1 MYLIY
6 LVFICRY
13 AVKDSED
20 RENNVLVVPFVINV
34 ILFVNEIIQ
43 MIEAKLLYFKSFWN
57 YVDISRFMIFSLYC
71 LVELLDFHE
80 EKQENVLLVAVVL
93 SLIRGLSYF
102 RIHSTTRWVIN
113 LIFDVFYQLWALI
126 LVSTY
131 SVLALGVVYRSLM
144 NDEDFKQAFS
154 INDYDNFKLQ

>member
-1 MYLIY
+1 M
-6 LVFICRY
+6 
-13 AVKDSED
+13 
-20 RENNVLVVPFVINV
+20 
-34 ILFVNEIIQ
+34 NEIIQ

>member
-1 MYLIY
+1 
-6 LVFICRY
+6 
-13 AVKDSED
+13 
-20 RENNVLVVPFVINV
+20 
-34 ILFVNEIIQ
+34 
-43 MIEAKLLYFKSFWN
+43 
-57 YVDISRFMIFSLYC
+57 MIFSLYC

>member
-1 MYLIY
+1 MIY